1 MLIAEQDKHVKTYAH
16 PHHSQALSCAK
27 DSVAHLCREECCA
40 MSGRT
45 SQAPARP
52 LMKGRML
59 TSSLSAMSSYQD
71 TMGTPLLTW

>member
-1 MLIAEQDKHVKTYAH
+1 
-16 PHHSQALSCAK
+16 
-27 DSVAHLCREECCA
+27 

-45 SQAPARP
+45 SRAPASA
-52 LMKGRML
+52 LMKGMML